1 MNQYILSIDA
11 GTTSSRALIFDKSGN
26 EIAKSQNEFKQYF
39 PKEGWVEHDPLEIW
53 SSQKE
58 ALQNVLKAQTISTHE
73 IMGIGITNQR
83 ETTIVWNKETGK
95 PIYNAI
101 VWQDRRT
108 SEFCAE
114 LKSKGYEPL
123 VNSKTG
129 LLLDPY
135 FSGTKINWILEN
147 IAGARQKAKEGKL
160 LFGTVDTWLIW
171 NLSGEK
177 KHITDP
183 SNASRTMLFD
193 IHKNCWDAELL
204 ALLDIPENMLPQI
217 VESASNEA
225 EAQLEG
231 WERPIPIYA
240 IAGDQQAALFGQL
253 CFSPG
258 DVKNTYGTGCFCMM
272 HTGKTPVISNNKML
286 STIAWQMNGEVEYAL
301 EGSVFIGGALIQW
314 LRDGIEL
321 IKNASDI
328 EALATSVNDNGG
340 VTFIPALTG
349 LGAPYWDAN
358 ATGGIMGLTRG
369 TKKGHIARAALEAIA
384 IRSMEII
391 VEMQKD
397 SGIQFTNLKVD
408 GGACKNNLLMQIQ
421 ANLLNTKVIRPKTT
435 ETTALGIA
443 FMAGLSCGFWKNKD
457 TIKKLWEEEKTFD
470 PVTSDKN
477 SALIALWNSRIQ
489 KNLSSESR

>member
-286 STIAWQMNGEVEYAL
+286 TTIAWQMNGEVEYAL

-421 ANLLNTKVIRPKTT
+421 ADLLNTKVIRPKTT

-470 PVTSDKN
+470 PVTSDTN

-489 KNLSSESR
+489 KILSSESR

>member
-171 NLSGEK
+171 NLSGGK

-286 STIAWQMNGEVEYAL
+286 TTIAWQMNGEVEYAL

-421 ANLLNTKVIRPKTT
+421 ADLLNTKVIRPKTT

-470 PVTSDKN
+470 PVTSDTN

-489 KNLSSESR
+489 KILSSESR

>member
-171 NLSGEK
+171 NLSGGK

-231 WERPIPIYA
+231 SERPIPIYA

-286 STIAWQMNGEVEYAL
+286 TTIAWQMNGEVEYAL

-408 GGACKNNLLMQIQ
+408 GGACKNNLLMQIARRNMQ
-421 ANLLNTKVIRPKTT
+421 GRKTVFILCKRESFTEILSQPKIGSPGNLLQPRRQVSLEHTLHYQRHKHNEVHYMF
-435 ETTALGIA
+435 A
-443 FMAGLSCGFWKNKD
+443 
-457 TIKKLWEEEKTFD
+457 
-470 PVTSDKN
+470 SDVLKI
-477 SALIALWNSRIQ
+477 LI
-489 KNLSSESR
+489 